1 MVDYKNDIV
10 GTKIKSVTSDP
21 GSPSNG
27 EIWYRS
33 DLEELKFK
41 AAVGSSAWATQTPIS
56 IGRANTETVG
66 EHTSMICFGG
76 VDSGPEFYNANESW
90 NGSTWAEVNNI
101 NTARFNMKG
110 AGTSTAAI
118 GFAGAAPPPS
128 SSGSAS
134 VLNESWNGT
143 SWTEVG
149 DLVNSTNRNTPGTCG
164 AGTQTAALITGAHS
178 PPTRTEFWNGTSWSN
193 GPNLAVGSAGDV
205 CIGTTTAALSWGGSS
220 RLLSTNEYNG
230 SSFSAG
236 GSLNYSKG
244 QGTGSGVQ
252 TAALAIGGGS
262 YPAGGSSDV
271 EQYNGTAW
279 TTVAGLSIASPAVG
293 SGCGTTSASW
303 GNFNKQP
310 PSNPTLTGLMVTP
323 YAEEFLSD
331 NGENIIQST
340 EE

>member
-21 GSPSNG
+21 GSPGNG

-41 AAVGSSAWATQTPIS
+41 AATGSGAWATQTPIS
-56 IGRANTETVG
+56 IGREGTETVG

-76 VDSGPEFYNANESW
+76 FDPGPEYYDANESW
-90 NGSTWAEVNNI
+90 NGSTWAEVGDL
-101 NTARFNMKG
+101 NTARSSMKG

-118 GFAGAAPPPS
+118 GFAGGNPS
-128 SSGSAS
+128 PS

-149 DLVNSTNRNTPGTCG
+149 DLVNSTNKSTPGTCG
-164 AGTQTAALITGAHS
+164 AGTSTAALITGASS
-178 PPTRTEFWNGTSWSN
+178 PPTRTEFWNGTSWTN
-193 GPNLAVGSAGDV
+193 GPNLANGSAGDTCV
-205 CIGTTTAALSWGGSS
+205 GTTTAALAWGGSS
-220 RLLSTNEYNG
+220 RLASTNEYNG

-236 GSLNYSKG
+236 GDLNYG
-244 QGTGSGVQ
+244 RGRGTGSGVQ
-252 TAALAIGGGS
+252 TAALAVGAGG
-262 YPAGGSSDV
+262 YPAGISSDV

-279 TTVAGLSIASPAVG
+279 TTVAGLSIHSAGPPGG
-293 SGCGTTSASW
+293 SACGTTSASW
-303 GNFNKQP
+303 GNFGNYY
-310 PSNPTLTGLMVTP
+310 PSNPTLSGKMITP
-323 YAEEFLSD
+323 FAEEFLSD